1 MKNHCLSRFLITLH
15 VLALE
20 SSLIW
25 YKFIDN
31 YPSMSIG
38 ICMHIQYNLLTLSQ
52 IRESSYVYKLY
63 SYMYKWRIVFAKTV
77 SSQCCLV
84 DVHWTVSTCNQH
96 AT

>member
-1 MKNHCLSRFLITLH
+1 MKNHCLSRFLVTLH

-38 ICMHIQYNLLTLSQ
+38 MHACIYNLLTLSQ

-63 SYMYKWRIVFAKTV
+63 SYDYMFKWRIVF
-77 SSQCCLV
+77 SSQCC
-84 DVHWTVSTCNQH
+84 
-96 AT
+96 